1 MTNKRSARHI
11 FLTSCMSVFFTW
23 ASVPASAQSDET
35 LADIRQQLSV
45 IFVEIQRLNRE
56 LSTTGGVGSV
66 NVGGTVL
73 DRVAAIE
80 AEVQRLTQ
88 KTEQLEF
95 RVESIVRDGT
105 NRIGDLEFQLCELQA
120 GCDIATLEVGQT
132 LGGVDAASGAG
143 VGASIETGSDASVLP
158 DENGVELAIGE
169 KADFDAATALLDAG
183 DYTQAATQFERFK
196 SNYPGSP
203 LMAQAG
209 LNQGEALE
217 AAGDLTGAARVYL
230 DTFSAAPQGPMAAQ
244 ALFLVGRSLGRL
256 GKTQEACVTL
266 GEVPLRFP
274 SAGAAAEAQAAQQQL
289 GCA

>member
-1 MTNKRSARHI
+1 MTIQRPKRLTFLATCFSAI
-11 FLTSCMSVFFTW
+11 LAMAPV
-23 ASVPASAQSDET
+23 SAESQSTET
-35 LADIRQQLSV
+35 LADIKQELSV

-73 DRVAAIE
+73 DRVTAIE
-80 AEVQRLTQ
+80 GELQRLTK

-95 RVESIVRDGT
+95 RIESIVRDGT
-105 NRIGDLEFQLCELQA
+105 NRIGDLEFRLCELQTD
-120 GCDIATLEVGQT
+120 CDIATLEPGQA
-132 LGGVDAASGAG
+132 LGGVAPSTGAAAG
-143 VGASIETGSDASVLP
+143 GSFDTGSDASASG
-158 DENGVELAIGE
+158 EGGGVELAIGE
-169 KADFDAATALLDAG
+169 QADFDAAKALLEAG
-183 DYTQAATQFERFK
+183 DYTQAAAQFERFK
-196 SNYPGSP
+196 TTYPGSP
-203 LMAQAG
+203 LTAQAG
-209 LNQGEALE
+209 LGQGAALE
-217 AAGDLTGAARVYL
+217 ASGDLTAAARVYL

>member
-1 MTNKRSARHI
+1 MPFSRHLVLATCFAALVSLSPSQI
-11 FLTSCMSVFFTW
+11 K
-23 ASVPASAQSDET
+23 AQGTET
-35 LADIRQQLSV
+35 LADIKQELSV

-56 LSTTGGVGSV
+56 LSTTGGVGSA

-80 AEVQRLTQ
+80 AEMQRLTK

-95 RVESIVRDGT
+95 RIASVVRDGT
-105 NRIGDLEFQLCELQA
+105 NRVEDLEFRLCELEA
-120 GCDIATLEVGQT
+120 GCDIATLEPGEL
-132 LGGVDAASGAG
+132 LGGAAASTDIGAG
-143 VGASIETGSDASVLP
+143 GQIGSGSFETNPSTEA
-158 DENGVELAIGE
+158 GVELAIGE
-169 KADFDAATALLDAG
+169 QADFDAAAAMLEAG
-183 DYTQAATQFERFK
+183 DYTQAAALFSQFK

-203 LMAQAG
+203 LGAQAG
-209 LNQGEALE
+209 LRQGEALE
-217 AAGDLTGAARVYL
+217 ASGDLTGAARVYL
-230 DTFSAAPQGPMAAQ
+230 DTFSAAPQGPMAAE

-274 SAGAAAEAQAAQQQL
+274 SALAVADAQEAQQQL